1 MNAKMW
7 IELFGYLGSGL
18 VVVSMLMTSVYWL
31 RVINTIGSV
40 IFMIYAL
47 IIRSYPTALM
57 NFFLICINI
66 YHLLQ
71 LRNNKD
77 RHFDLIENDTQDQLL
92 DYQLTYFHEDIAKYF
107 PDFFPAW
114 TDAGLKG
121 EQGYRAFTVCC
132 DHEVA
137 GALVGKQEGS
147 DLKLLLDYTTPAY
160 RDCSVG
166 EFVYPELKK
175 KGYDRVVYQGSNP
188 AHISY
193 AKKMGFAPA
202 ADGLYI
208 WEAK

>member
-1 MNAKMW
+1 MDAKLW

-18 VVVSMLMTSVYWL
+18 VVVSMLMTSVYRL
-31 RVINTIGSV
+31 RIINTIGSV

-47 IIRSYPTALM
+47 IIRSYPTAAM
-57 NFFLICINI
+57 NFFLICINV
-66 YHLLQ
+66 YHLMQ
-71 LRNNKD
+71 LRNKE
-77 RHFDLIENDTQDQLL
+77 RHFDLIESGTEDQLL

-107 PDFFPAW
+107 PDFFSVW
-114 TDAGLKG
+114 TDSGLKAAD
-121 EQGYRAFTVCC
+121 GYKTFSVCC

-175 KGYDRVVYQGSNP
+175 KGYARLIYEGNNP

-193 AKKMGFAPA
+193 VEKMGFARS
-202 ADGLYI
+202 DQGSYV
-208 WEAK
+208 WESK